1 MTKSYEIIELIISE
15 EDFEN
20 YRRLDQ
26 YLSFKLE
33 DFSRTEIKSLFE
45 SNLISSKNQKLT
57 LKKMPVVGSIIKIKK
72 PEIAETKLI
81 PQNIPIEIL
90 FEDEHLVFIN
100 KPQGLVVHPAPGHP
114 DGTLVNAIL
123 YHCPNIE
130 GVGEEK
136 RPGIVHRLDKGTS
149 GVMVIAKKYQMP
161 STSGPKICRS

>member
-100 KPQGLVVHPAPGHP
+100 KPQGLVVHSPLDILMEPSLMPFSIIAP
-114 DGTLVNAIL
+114 IS
-123 YHCPNIE
+123 
-130 GVGEEK
+130 
-136 RPGIVHRLDKGTS
+136 KG
-149 GVMVIAKKYQMP
+149 
-161 STSGPKICRS
+161 